1 MASTGPPWPHLLLA
15 ALLLLT
21 TRSHA
26 ALAGGSLAAAA
37 ALATLHARG
46 VRVSLRPG
54 GGAAGWP
61 SLALVRHGPPVAGLA
76 PGALLV
82 AATDLDTAGLFAR
95 AVVLVTEHSPARGAR
110 GVLLTRPLAPG
121 DSGLDAGDLSSS
133 SSSSSPF
140 GLLRGGRGAGARLR
154 HFVGGPVGMP
164 GDGSTADVV
173 VLHGVPAVPGARPLL
188 PRAWRRGAAD
198 ADARPDAAALLF
210 EGGALADAV
219 SAAAVAAAATPPPP
233 PPRRGLALL
242 RAGAAVPASG
252 GTTRPSRLPAAR
264 PPPSRA
270 PPSPTRPIVHVYHGV
285 VAWAPGQLEGE
296 LRAGAWGLADA
307 VAADVLATPADGLW
321 SGLVAGPGAARVRW
335 LGGKRAA

>member
-1 MASTGPPWPHLLLA
+1 MGPLARGAAAAAVAALLVASTGPPWPHLLLA
-15 ALLLLT
+15 ALLLT

-46 VRVSLRPG
+46 VRVSLRAD

-82 AATDLDTAGLFAR
+82 AATNLDTAGLFAR
-95 AVVLVTEHSPARGAR
+95 AVVLVTEHSPSRGAR

-121 DSGLDAGDLSSS
+121 DAGLEAADLPAPAAA
-133 SSSSSPF
+133 SPF

-154 HFVGGPVGMP
+154 HFLGGPVGMP
-164 GDGSTADVV
+164 GDGPTADVV

-219 SAAAVAAAATPPPP
+219 SAAAAAAAATPPPP

-242 RAGAAVPASG
+242 RAGSAVPASG
-252 GTTRPSRLPAAR
+252 GAPRPSRLPAAR
-264 PPPSRA
+264 PPPLPRATLPHPPHRPRLPRRRGVGSR
-270 PPSPTRPIVHVYHGV
+270 ST
-285 VAWAPGQLEGE
+285 
-296 LRAGAWGLADA
+296 
-307 VAADVLATPADGLW
+307 
-321 SGLVAGPGAARVRW
+321 
-335 LGGKRAA
+335 GG